1 MSYGIRAE
9 PHRDDP
15 TRKENDMLTPAPR
28 RAWVATKR
36 RLRTVAP
43 PGTARHRAGT
53 AVRRYALHLASGWRA
68 DARLLL
74 AAAGADL
81 AAGQLPR
88 RLPEAVRA
96 ATERADTRLRGGD
109 APGAAVW
116 LARAGSMAF
125 HRVVHFDRLSSP
137 LAESP
142 TEFLA
147 PLHDSDAVRVL
158 NARARREPAAPA
170 PSGRPLR
177 LLIATRGNANFLSE
191 IRRHYEA
198 HGRVDVRY
206 LDLAA
211 DPARAHLTR
220 DSTRMIAHILAG
232 DSAYGRAVEDWLRPH
247 LDWAD
252 TVFVDWC
259 AAPAV
264 MFTMIDPGPT
274 RIVVRLHSF
283 ELFTI
288 WPQLVGFARVDDLVF
303 VSEHMRSLAVAA
315 LPQLSAATA
324 PRTCVI
330 PNAMRL
336 RGFARPKPPEARF
349 TLGLVGYDAVAKDA
363 RWAVEVLRLLR
374 SRDDRYR
381 LRIVGGAPDL
391 GLSAAARAYHQRLG
405 HDLVELERQGA
416 VSRTGRTE
424 DVPAALTGIGVIVSS
439 SVRESFHCALVEG
452 AASGA
457 VPVVRDWPF
466 FAGHGGGARALF
478 PSDWVV
484 NSPAEAAELI
494 IEQTATEERWRRAG
508 AAASS
513 HAIATWDWP
522 VTRSL
527 LDDLLIGAATADG

>member
-1 MSYGIRAE
+1 MLKPA
-9 PHRDDP
+9 PHR
-15 TRKENDMLTPAPR
+15 
-28 RAWVATKR
+28 AWAATKR
-36 RLRTVAP
+36 RLRAVAP

-53 AVRRYALHLASGWRA
+53 ALRRHALHLASGWRA
-68 DARLLL
+68 GARLLL

-88 RLPEAVRA
+88 RLDAAVSA
-96 ATERADTRLRGGD
+96 ATERADEHLRAGD
-109 APGAAVW
+109 ARGAAAW
-116 LARAGSMAF
+116 LARAASIAF

-142 TEFLA
+142 NEFLA
-147 PLHDSDAVRVL
+147 PLNDTDVVRAL
-158 NARARREPAAPA
+158 SARARAKPAAPL

-177 LLIATRGNANFLSE
+177 LLIATRENANFLSE
-191 IRRHYEA
+191 IRRHYDA
-198 HGRVDVRY
+198 RGDVDVRY

-211 DPARAHLTR
+211 DPSRAHLTR
-220 DSTRMIAHILAG
+220 SSEEMIAHILAG

-252 TVFVDWC
+252 TAFVDWC
-259 AAPAV
+259 VGPAV
-264 MFTMIDPGPT
+264 MFTMIDPGQT

-288 WPQLVGFARVDDLVF
+288 WPHLVGFARVDDLVF
-303 VSEHMRSLAVAA
+303 VSEHMRSLAMAT
-315 LPQLSAATA
+315 LPQLSAAAA

-336 RGFARPKPPEARF
+336 RDFARSKPPESRF
-349 TLGLVGYDAVAKDA
+349 TVGLVGYDAVAKDA

-374 SRDDRYR
+374 ARDDRYR
-381 LRIVGGAPDL
+381 LRIVGGAPETCR
-391 GLSAAARAYHQRLG
+391 SAADRAYHQWLEK
-405 HDLVELERQGA
+405 DLACLERRGA
-416 VSRTGRTE
+416 VRRTGRTE
-424 DVPAALTGIGVIVSS
+424 DVPAALTDIGVIVSS

-457 VPVVRDWPF
+457 VPVVRDWPY
-466 FAGHGGGARALF
+466 FAGHGRGARALF
-478 PSDWVV
+478 PGDWVV

-494 IEQTATEERWRRAG
+494 IGQTATEQRWRRAG
-508 AAASS
+508 AAASR

-522 VTRSL
+522 ATRPL
-527 LDDLLIGAATADG
+527 LDELLLGPRAADR